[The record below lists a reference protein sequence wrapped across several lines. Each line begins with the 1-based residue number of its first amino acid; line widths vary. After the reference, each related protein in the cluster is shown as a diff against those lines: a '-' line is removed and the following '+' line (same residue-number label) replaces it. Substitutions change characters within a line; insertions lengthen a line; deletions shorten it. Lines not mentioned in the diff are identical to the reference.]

1 MTLLNHIVTVQLCPQ
16 ATTEL
21 IEKLPQCLEQL
32 QTEKNRLTALLLR
45 LSDLPAGN
53 PRRTAAVRYWQR
65 SVVRLLDVLRGY
77 ADASRADKAVAVHY
91 EAATQLLLDIM
102 TGLEQHFRD
111 DLSPELL
118 LPQTYARL
126 ARSLF
131 LQRLLKS
138 DRGMSLLGLEAPFR
152 RLVLE
157 PVWDFLERP
166 EESITFGELF
176 YLRDLVTK
184 LLIFTHPAHAGS
196 GNPGVDIHHLLV
208 SLNFNAAG
216 YFLYCVEA
224 VRREM
229 YRYSSLR
236 ERMKVLAWC
245 TRELRRITPDRRY
258 RSLRPGG
265 FPIRDQL
272 LVWLEEERIFIRHLM
287 APARERPE
295 DASWSTRLT
304 VPQAA
309 LMARVYLEEGL
320 IKTASLQQVFSSLA
334 DMLHL
339 RKADAVAED
348 IFRFKYQNPSLS
360 TVTACKQWIGRVLDR
375 LNDYET
381 QLRTGADI

>member
-1 MTLLNHIVTVQLCPQ
+1 MTLLNHIITVHLCPQ
-16 ATTEL
+16 ASTEMN
-21 IEKLPQCLEQL
+21 EKLPQCLEQL
-32 QTEKNRLTALLLR
+32 QTEKNRLIALFLR
-45 LSDLPAGN
+45 LADLPAGN

-77 ADASRADKAVAVHY
+77 DDISRAHKAIATHY
-91 EAATQLLLDIM
+91 EEATQLMLEIM
-102 TGLEQHFRD
+102 TSLEQHFRD

-118 LPQTYARL
+118 LPQTYARV
-126 ARSLF
+126 ARSL
-131 LQRLLKS
+131 LLPRLLKA
-138 DRGMSLLGLEAPFR
+138 DKGMSLVGIEAPFR

-157 PVWDFLERP
+157 PAWNFMERP

-176 YLRDLVTK
+176 FLRDLITK

-196 GNPGVDIHHLLV
+196 GDPVRDIHHLLV

-216 YFLYCVEA
+216 YFVYCVEA

-229 YRYSSLR
+229 YRYESLR

-245 TRELRRITPDRRY
+245 TRELKRRQPDSRLRV
-258 RSLRPGG
+258 LRPGG
-265 FPIRDQL
+265 FHIRDQL
-272 LVWLEEERIFIRHLM
+272 LVWLQEERIFIRQLM
-287 APARERPE
+287 APARETAE
-295 DASWSTRLT
+295 AASWSTRLT

-320 IKTASLQQVFSSLA
+320 VKTASLQQVFTSLA

-339 RKADAVAED
+339 RKADAGAED
-348 IFRFKYQNPSLS
+348 SFRVKYQHPSLS
-360 TVTACKQWIGRVLDR
+360 TVTACKQWIARVLVR

-381 QLRTGADI
+381 QLRTGADN